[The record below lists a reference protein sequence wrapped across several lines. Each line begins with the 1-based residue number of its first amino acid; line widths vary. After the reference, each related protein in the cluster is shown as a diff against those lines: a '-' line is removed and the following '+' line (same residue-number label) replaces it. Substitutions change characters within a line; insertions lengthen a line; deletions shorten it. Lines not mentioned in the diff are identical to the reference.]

1 MPNISTVAG
10 ATGREPGSA
19 EAVTEPIAVRGV
31 HKAFGTTPVLTGV
44 DLDVPAGGIVA
55 LLGPSGCGKTTLL
68 RAIAGLERPDR
79 GEIRLGG
86 RLVCGPGVFVPAE
99 RRRVGMVF
107 QDWALFPHLSVA
119 RNVGFGLTREER
131 RGGRVREALD
141 LVGLAGLS
149 ERTPSTLSGGQQQR
163 VALARAVAT
172 RPSVLLLDEPFSNLD
187 ASLRVQIRAEVA
199 RLLRELGLTALFV
212 THDQEEAFLLGDQV
226 AVMLAGAI
234 EQQATP
240 DELYARPASRA
251 VAAFV
256 GDANFVPGE
265 ADGLVARTPV
275 GPVPLREAARG
286 RVDVLA
292 RPEQLG
298 VGDDRADAAGAPAH
312 IESVEYYGHDAV
324 YVVRPDDGPPVR
336 ARVIATPRYR
346 PGDRVRVAF
355 TGEAAIAYPA
365 V

>member
-1 MPNISTVAG
+1 MPNLTTMTSRAARDPAAEG
-10 ATGREPGSA
+10 AA
-19 EAVTEPIAVRGV
+19 EPIAVRGLRK
-31 HKAFGTTPVLTGV
+31 HFGGTAVLTGV
-44 DLDVPAGGIVA
+44 DLHVPAGGLVA

-68 RAIAGLERPDR
+68 RAIAGLEQPDA
-79 GEIRLGG
+79 GEIRLGE
-86 RLVCGPGVFVPAE
+86 RLVSGPGAFIPAE

-119 RNVGFGLTREER
+119 RNVGFGLSREER
-131 RGGRVREALD
+131 RGGRVQEALE
-141 LVGLAGLS
+141 LVGLTGLG
-149 ERTPSTLSGGQQQR
+149 ERTPATLSGGQQQR

-187 ASLRVQIRAEVA
+187 AALRVQIRAEVA

-226 AVMLAGAI
+226 AVMLAGSI

-240 DELYARPASRA
+240 AELYANPASRA

-256 GDANFVPGE
+256 GDANFLPGE
-265 ADGLVARTPV
+265 ADGLVVRTAI
-275 GPVPLREAARG
+275 GPVPLREAATG

-298 VGDDRADAAGAPAH
+298 VSDDHPGADGAPGL
-312 IESVEYYGHDAV
+312 IELVEYYGHDAV
-324 YVVRPDDGPPVR
+324 YLVRPDHGPSFR
-336 ARVIATPRYR
+336 ARVIATPRHR
-346 PGDRVRVAF
+346 AGDRVRVAF
-355 TGEAAIAYPA
+355 TGDAAIAYPA
-365 V
+365 G